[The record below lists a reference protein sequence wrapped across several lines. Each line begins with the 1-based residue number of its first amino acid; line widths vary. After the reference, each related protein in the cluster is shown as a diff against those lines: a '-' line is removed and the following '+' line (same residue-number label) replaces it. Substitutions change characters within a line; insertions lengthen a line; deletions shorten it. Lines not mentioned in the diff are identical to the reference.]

1 MQNEGK
7 LVQASFIFSTQIREL
22 PTTTFHRDGKLT
34 PTSLP
39 PITSTS
45 VLAIT
50 TLNYEVK
57 LKPTIRK
64 VTACYPSI

>member
-1 MQNEGK
+1 MHNEGK
-7 LVQASFIFSTQIREL
+7 LVEASFIFSTHISEL

-34 PTSLP
+34 PTSFP

-45 VLAIT
+45 MLAIT

-64 VTACYPSI
+64 VSASYPSF